1 MIKFNKIEN
10 FYNNNK
16 GIINSIIVYG
26 VCLIVGKKF
35 GIKIPGVSSFTQ
47 DPPQKKSVENDPN
60 RLSAPNNSLERAIV
74 EVWRNAMNS
83 DFDKTRL
90 SCADKISQLV
100 YSEKNVT
107 DATLSYAII
116 AMGKIANKTDFD
128 CTKSSI
134 TDKILW
140 LRKNVNIIEDKTNEP
155 E

>member
-10 FYNNNK
+10 FYHNNK

-35 GIKIPGVSSFTQ
+35 GIKIPGVSTFTQ
-47 DPPQKKSVENDPN
+47 DPPAKPSIENDPHC
-60 RLSAPNNSLERAIV
+60 LPSPNNSLERAIV
-74 EVWRNAMNS
+74 EVWRNGMNS
-83 DFDKTRL
+83 AFDNTRL
-90 SCADKISQLV
+90 SCVEKISQLV

-107 DATLSYAII
+107 DATLSYAIA
-116 AMGKIANKTDFD
+116 AMGKIANKTNFD
-128 CTKSSI
+128 STKSSI

-140 LRKNVNIIEDKTNEP
+140 LRKNVNIVEDEVNEP

>member
-10 FYNNNK
+10 FYHNNK

-35 GIKIPGVSSFTQ
+35 GIKIPGVSTFTQ
-47 DPPQKKSVENDPN
+47 DPPEKPSIENDPHC
-60 RLSAPNNSLERAIV
+60 LPSPNNSLERAIV
-74 EVWRNAMNS
+74 EVWRNGMNS
-83 DFDKTRL
+83 GFDNTRL
-90 SCADKISQLV
+90 SCVEKISQLV

-107 DATLSYAII
+107 DATLSYAIA
-116 AMGKIANKTDFD
+116 AMGKIANKTNFD
-128 CTKSSI
+128 STKSSI

-140 LRKNVNIIEDKTNEP
+140 LRKNVNIVEDEVNEP

>member
-10 FYNNNK
+10 FYSNNK

-35 GIKIPGVSSFTQ
+35 GIKIPGVNSFTQ
-47 DPPQKKSVENDPN
+47 DPPAKPSIENDPN
-60 RLSAPNNSLERAIV
+60 RLPAPNNSLERAIV

-83 DFDKTRL
+83 YFDRTRL
-90 SCADKISQLV
+90 SCVDKISQLV
-100 YSEKNVT
+100 SSEKNVT
-107 DATLSYAII
+107 DATLSYAIT
-116 AMGKIANKTDFD
+116 AMGKIANKTDYD